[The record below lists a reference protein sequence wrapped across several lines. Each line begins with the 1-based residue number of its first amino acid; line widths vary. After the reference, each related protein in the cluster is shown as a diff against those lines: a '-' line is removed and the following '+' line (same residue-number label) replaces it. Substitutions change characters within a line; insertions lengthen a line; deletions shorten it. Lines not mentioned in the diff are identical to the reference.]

1 MKRATPVVAESRKH
15 QLKIRVSWRIHVLVF
30 IVAFAILLTRRPDA
44 FFKAQFWAEDGAVWY
59 SDAYNAGIIHS
70 LFLPHAGYFQTIS
83 RLTASIAQFFPLV
96 YAPFI
101 FNLTAIV
108 IEILP
113 VHLITSS
120 RFSALIPSL
129 STRLFLA
136 LLYLALP
143 NSYEVHANITNAH
156 WHLALVAC
164 MVVLATPSR
173 CLLWRVFDIG
183 VTLLSAL
190 SGPFSLLLAPVAA
203 MLWWLRRGKWLFVLL
218 LCLITGAVVQGTV
231 VLQTALTARSQT
243 SLGATPELFAKIV
256 GGQVFLAALIG
267 QKGYAW
273 IRSDSLAYT
282 LLAVLV
288 ASAGIAAFLY
298 CLRNAPLELGLFS
311 TFAALVLGV
320 SLLSPVGCGTTP
332 AWQCLWIPGV
342 SGRYW
347 FIPMLAFAIILI
359 WLLQERNPLS
369 LRRVAVAALLTML
382 IGISLDWKYPAFAD
396 LNFGRHSSKFAAVS
410 EGTTMNIP
418 INPPPE
424 WFMEL
429 TKHQGIRI

>member
-1 MKRATPVVAESRKH
+1 MVAEQSRKRQMNIH
-15 QLKIRVSWRIHVLVF
+15 VSWPAHVLVF
-30 IVAFAILLTRRPDA
+30 IVALAILISRRPDA
-44 FFKAQFWAEDGAVWY
+44 FFKAQFWAEDGVVWY

-83 RLTASIAQFFPLV
+83 RLTASIAQFFPLA

-113 VHLITSS
+113 VQLIISS
-120 RFSALIPSL
+120 RFSRLIPSF

-143 NSYEVHANITNAH
+143 NSFELHANITNAH
-156 WHLALVAC
+156 WHLAIVAC

-173 CLLWRVFDIG
+173 YSLWRVLDIG

-190 SGPFSLLLAPVAA
+190 SGPFSLLLAPIAA

-218 LCLITGAVVQGTV
+218 LCLSTGAVVQGTAV
-231 VLQTALTARSQT
+231 SLTAITARSQT
-243 SLGATPELFAKIV
+243 PLGATPELFAKIV

-273 IRSDSLAYT
+273 VRSDSLSYT

-288 ASAGIAAFLY
+288 ASAGIAAFFY
-298 CLRNAPLELGLFS
+298 CLRYAPLELGLFS

-347 FIPMLAFAIILI
+347 FIPMLAFVIILT
-359 WLLQERNPLS
+359 WLLHEGNPLL
-369 LRRVAVAALLTML
+369 LRRTAVAALLTML
-382 IGISLDWKYPAFAD
+382 IGIALDWKYPVFAD
-396 LNFGRHSSKFAAVS
+396 LDFGSHSSKFAAVS
-410 EGTTMNIP
+410 EGTTVQIP
-418 INPPPE
+418 INPPPG

-429 TKHQGIRI
+429 TKHSSIRI